1 MYGLHPK
8 KGSIAIGADA
18 DVAVWDPK
26 RRTTI
31 SDADVHDRT
40 GFTPYV
46 GRQIEGWP
54 VTVLRRGEVIVES
67 SRLLAAPG
75 SGTFLPRAAGPAA
88 EPTGRLAP
96 EFDPTHNFG
105 AELY

>member
-8 KGSIAIGADA
+8 KGSIGIGADA
-18 DVAVWDPK
+18 DIAVWDP
-26 RRTTI
+26 RARVTV
-31 SDADVHDRT
+31 SDEGVHDRT
-40 GFTPYV
+40 RYTPYA

-54 VTVLRRGEVIVES
+54 VVVLRRGEVIVENG
-67 SRLLAAPG
+67 RLLAKPG
-75 SGTFLPRAAGPAA
+75 SGAFLPRAAGPAA

-96 EFDPTHNFG
+96 EFDPARNFG